1 MKLAPLV
8 TLVILGI
15 GIASAQQMSARVSVY
30 SDADVVDLYRQGIV
44 LSDARIHERLGF
56 DGIKHCRPV
65 YCPENG
71 FVTIIGVQG
80 EIDLLRSKGCHVFDV
95 REIHR
100 GRDLSRTS
108 EKLDT
113 IPYQFGWPRLIVNG
127 NSLYENSPTVADIDR
142 NGQLDIS
149 VTNAWGSYSP
159 PNPPYI
165 IVWRRNGAYVSGFPV
180 ALQPGQLQSS
190 ADAGI
195 SAMADIYGDSKLEIV
210 CGDENGY
217 LYAFNYDGSPLSGFP
232 VNYGSGM
239 GVYAPALADV
249 DNDGK
254 SEIAV
259 ISHEWDSPY
268 GNALLHLLKI
278 SSNGPQEVP
287 GFPVNLERGA
297 ENSPS
302 IGDLDGDGQ
311 MEIVVCTGG
320 SSDGSVLAKVIAYT
334 ATGHVKPGFP
344 WIVGRNSAGC
354 NPTLY
359 DINGDGTLEI
369 LIRVKPDYNNING
382 IYAIKSNGTVAPG
395 FPFPITYGNPNACV
409 AVGDMTGDG
418 IPEIAYGGVEA
429 VDSGK
434 VWAFSLDG
442 ALVPGFPGRVYRT
455 WVDGSVAIADVDGD
469 GKGDVVCGTN
479 GVSSEPGLICAF
491 NYLGQVVQG
500 FPFSPGNPL
509 LNSFTTHPTLVDI
522 DGDGDTEI
530 FAGRVDKFVYGWDT
544 PGLFDSTSAWTTFK
558 GNAARTGGQLRSPFL
573 VGVKEGGKM
582 PSGLSLDQN
591 YPNPFNPSTTIQIA
605 LPGETGFTLT
615 IFDILGRKVR
625 TFDNS
630 LAVAGVHEVTWDGK
644 DATGQDVSSGVF
656 IYRVEAGGLALS
668 KTMMLLK

>member
-1 MKLAPLV
+1 MKPYLLLILV
-8 TLVILGI
+8 SYGI
-15 GIASAQQMSARVSVY
+15 GIASSQQMSARVSVH
-30 SDADVVDLYRQGIV
+30 SDADVVDLYQQGIV
-44 LSDARIHERLGF
+44 LADARVDERVGF
-56 DGIKHCRPV
+56 DGMKHRRLV

-71 FVTIIGVQG
+71 FVTVTGVQEG
-80 EIDLLRSKGCHVFDV
+80 INFLRSRGYRVFDV
-95 REIHR
+95 REISGSR
-100 GRDLSRTS
+100 GPSRIS

-180 ALQPGQLQSS
+180 SLQPGLLQSS

-195 SAMADIYGDSKLEIV
+195 SAMGDISGDSKREIV

-217 LYAFNYDGSPLSGFP
+217 LYAFNSDGSPLNGFP
-232 VNYGSGM
+232 VNYGSVT
-239 GVYAPALADV
+239 GVYSPALADV

-254 SEIAV
+254 CEIAV
-259 ISHEWDSPY
+259 ISHDWNSPY
-268 GNALLHLLKI
+268 GNALLHLLKV
-278 SSNGPQEVP
+278 SSTGPQEAP
-287 GFPVNLERGA
+287 GFPIDLERGA
-297 ENSPS
+297 ENGPA
-302 IGDLDGDGQ
+302 IGDLEGDGE

-320 SSDGSVLAKVIAYT
+320 ASDGSVLARVIAYSPAGQT
-334 ATGHVKPGFP
+334 KPGFP

-354 NPTLY
+354 SPTLY
-359 DINGDGTLEI
+359 DIDGDGTLEI
-369 LIRVKPDYNNING
+369 LVRVKPDYNNING
-382 IYAIKSNGTVAPG
+382 IYAITSNGTVAPG

-434 VWAFSLDG
+434 VWAFGLDG
-442 ALVPGFPGRVYRT
+442 SLLPGYPARVYRT

-479 GVSSEPGLICAF
+479 GVSNKPGLICAF

-500 FPFSPGNPL
+500 FPLSPGNPI

-530 FAGRVDKFVYGWDT
+530 FAGRLDKYVYGWDT
-544 PGLFDSTSAWTTFK
+544 PGLFDSTNAWTTFK
-558 GNAARTGGQLRSPFL
+558 GNAARTGGELRSPFL
-573 VGVKEGGKM
+573 VGVRE
-582 PSGLSLDQN
+582 SGTVPTTFNLCQN
-591 YPNPFNPSTTIQIA
+591 YPNPFNPSTTIRIN
-605 LPGETGFTLT
+605 LPEQSDFRLT
-615 IFDILGRKVR
+615 IFDILGRAVR

-630 LAVAGVHEVTWDGK
+630 YATAGTHEVMWDGK
-644 DATGQDVSSGVF
+644 DAQGRDIASGVF
-656 IYRVEAGGLALS
+656 IYRAEAGGRTIS
-668 KTMMLLK
+668 RCMMLLR